1 MFAITPEV
9 HQRLAKLLLKRLS
22 CTCYDQLVQAS
33 LNEVVDEIIFAAQ
46 INSSNI
52 QEVQAHIEHQLLLVY
67 QISAKHEL
75 ADKRDDL
82 NTLATRL
89 RKSLEAGPLSRLH
102 MHVYELLNN
111 VLCADFPRTMVQM
124 EHYESSMRHV
134 KRLFAWLQDL
144 KRQNINILLTVQWKA
159 SSHKLP
165 FFSCVSPTAFAS
177 GSVAATHSGQSSPT
191 DSLSSASSCSSTDNE
206 SNSRK
211 RKHTDFEREDDSRA
225 KRVIHQ
231 IEEDDEEEEEEF
243 QFCEEDELEAF
254 DILQSLKM
262 MIHDPICFDSH
273 YSANTNTTTM
283 THRVAY

>member
-165 FFSCVSPTAFAS
+165 FFSCVSPTASAS
-177 GSVAATHSGQSSPT
+177 GSVASTHSGSPT

-211 RKHTDFEREDDSRA
+211 RKHTDFEREDNSKA

-243 QFCEEDELEAF
+243 QFSEEDELEAF